1 MSPNVRPTA
10 GRSRM
15 SVAPGTVDLMRIKM
29 CSVHVD
35 DPSAAFTFYTETLG
49 FTELM
54 RVPEHALYIVRS
66 PDEPDGTGLLLEPS
80 DTKVAQAY
88 QSGLHRLGIP
98 TIVFG
103 TPDVQAEYDR
113 LRALGVRF
121 QAAPSTDFSG
131 TTAVFDDGC
140 GNLIQ
145 LHQD

>member
-1 MSPNVRPTA
+1 
-10 GRSRM
+10 M
-15 SVAPGTVDLMRIKM
+15 SVPPGTVDLMRIKM

-35 DPSAAFTFYTETLG
+35 DPSAAFTFYTEVLG

-54 RVPEHALYIVRS
+54 RMPEHALYIVRA
-66 PDEPDGTGLLLEPS
+66 PDEPNGPGLLLEPS

-98 TIVFG
+98 AIVFG
-103 TPDVQAEYDR
+103 TPDLQDEYDR
-113 LRALGVRF
+113 LRALGVHF
-121 QAAPSTDFSG
+121 QSAPSTDFSG

-145 LHQD
+145 LHED